1 MKPIDDKSGSYAE
14 YSIDSN
20 AKDAKFKIGDHV
32 RILKYKNIFG
42 KGYTPNWFFG
52 YWFLLLVKSRILYH

>member
-1 MKPIDDKSGSYAE
+1 MKPIDDKSGSCAE

-32 RILKYKNIFG
+32 RILQYKI
-42 KGYTPNWFFG
+42 
-52 YWFLLLVKSRILYH
+52 FLLKVTLQIGFLVIGFCY